1 MLAKEPYWQKTIRL
15 AKRLMSPQIVTSE
28 IPRVVRLWLM
38 AGIVLIFVQVNIG
51 GITRLTDSGLSIT
64 EWEVIEGT
72 LPPLGEDAWVEAF
85 DKYKLHAEKQ
95 YEEIHGGEDMTMSE
109 FKVIYFWEWFH
120 RFWARSIGFVFLF
133 PFIFFLIKGWLPTWL
148 IKRLG
153 IVVAFAAL
161 AAVFGIIMVY
171 SGFNDD
177 TRTWVSAYKLLGHL
191 SIACLTFGYLFWT
204 WLKVKYPSETYPI
217 NNKIESPL
225 PALKPLLKT
234 ILVVLLIQ
242 IGFGAL
248 MAGMRA
254 GLVHPYLT
262 VFNNGDQF
270 WSMLMSRDGGSLVD
284 TIVDYEKSQSI
295 KAWVQLFHRITAYIL
310 TALILL
316 FMYKIKGKIRFPH
329 SYQHVHKGAVFMT
342 VMLLV
347 QVLLGIL
354 TIVNSVGKI
363 PVIYGVL
370 HQAGALLL
378 LAFVLFSTYHINRET
393 TS

>member
-1 MLAKEPYWQKTIRL
+1 MPPN
-15 AKRLMSPQIVTSE
+15 SSTSS
-28 IPRVVRLWLM
+28 IPKIVRLWLM

-72 LPPLGEDAWVEAF
+72 LPPLNEGAWTEAF
-85 DKYKLHAEKQ
+85 DKYKIHAEKQ

-120 RFWARSIGFVFLF
+120 RFWARSIGFIFLF
-133 PFIFFLIKGWLPTWL
+133 PFLFFVYKKWLPTWL

-153 IVVAFAAL
+153 IVVLFAAL

-204 WLKVKYPSETYPI
+204 WLKAKYPSETYPLY
-217 NNKIESPL
+217 NKPDSPL
-225 PALKPLLKT
+225 LSLKPLLKT
-234 ILVVLLIQ
+234 ITVVLLIQ

-262 VFNNGDQF
+262 MFHNGEQF
-270 WSMLMSRDGGSLVD
+270 WAMLMSREDVSLVD

-295 KAWVQLFHRITAYIL
+295 KAWVQLFHRVTAYIL

-316 FMYKIKGKIRFPH
+316 FMYKIKAKLSFPQSFPH
-329 SYQHVHKGAVFMT
+329 MHKGAMAMCI
-342 VMLLV
+342 MLLV

-378 LAFVLFSTYHINRET
+378 LVFVLFSTYHINRET
-393 TS
+393 AS

>member
-1 MLAKEPYWQKTIRL
+1 
-15 AKRLMSPQIVTSE
+15 MSSQILTSE

-72 LPPLGEDAWVEAF
+72 LPPLSEGAWVEAF

-95 YEEIHGGEDMTMSE
+95 YKEIHGGEDMTMSE
-109 FKVIYFWEWFH
+109 FKVIFFWEWFH

-133 PFIFFLIKGWLPTWL
+133 PFLFFLYKGWLPTWL
-148 IKRLG
+148 TKRLG
-153 IVVAFAAL
+153 MVVLFAAL
-161 AAVFGIIMVY
+161 AATFGIIMVY

-204 WLKVKYPSETYPI
+204 WLKVKYPSDTYI
-217 NNKIESPL
+217 IYNKPDSPL
-225 PALKPLLKT
+225 LSLKPLLKT
-234 ILVVLLIQ
+234 VLVVLLIQ

-262 VFNNGDQF
+262 VFNKGEQF

-295 KAWVQLFHRITAYIL
+295 KAWVQLFHRATAYIL
-310 TALILL
+310 TTLILL
-316 FMYKIKGKIRFPH
+316 FFYKVRAKLRFPH
-329 SYQHVHKGAVFMT
+329 SYQHVHKGALCMAI
-342 VMLLV
+342 MLLV

-354 TIVNSVGKI
+354 TIVNSVGSI

-378 LAFVLFSTYHINRET
+378 LAFALFSTYHINRET